1 MSIARKWSKDVF
13 PHVFGVSF
21 LYVVLIF
28 WGVNVMKRREKFGL
42 QRALVLWNAGL
53 CWYSFFTLYRF
64 APQFWEEYRTG
75 KWVNM
80 ICDISYT
87 EGGGT
92 AVWSFLFP
100 VSKIFEFGDT
110 AIRGAQK
117 ETAHL
122 PPLVPSHYRALVLLV
137 LPGVPDRTRTGFSL
151 ASTFSC
157 TRLCTATTLCPPRTS
172 TAFLAGWT
180 CSLPRCRSR
189 RCLRGLGS
197 ISSPTSVCC
206 QDSIVPWASAT
217 WPTRCWCTSAISFC
231 LETIFTKLTLSRRRY
246 NSSSTCSLLSR
257 TVLASST
264 TLFVKLCLLLTVFL
278 LELCYD
284 SRIYYC

>member
-1 MSIARKWSKDVF
+1 MSVLNPLYWDQRLLELEMKYFNMSIARKWSKDVF

-110 AIRGAQK
+110 LFVVLKKKQLIFLHWYHHITVLWFCWYCLAYPIGPGRLFACINLFVHTIMYGYYAVS
-117 ETAHL
+117 ASHL
-122 PPLVPSHYRALVLLV
+122 YRIPRWVNMLV
-137 LPGVPDRTRTGFSL
+137 
-151 ASTFSC
+151 
-157 TRLCTATTLCPPRTS
+157 TTLQI
-172 TAFLAGWT
+172 AQMFAGAGINIFAYQRMLSGQY
-180 CSLPRCRSR
+180 CAM
-189 RCLRGLGS
+189 
-197 ISSPTSVCC
+197 SV
-206 QDSIVPWASAT
+206 
-217 WPTRCWCTSAISFC
+217 RH
-231 LETIFTKLTLSRRRY
+231 LTY
-246 NSSSTCSLLSR
+246 SLLMYFSYI
-257 TVLASST
+257 VLFGNYFYQT
-264 TLFVKLCLLLTVFL
+264 YLVKKKVQ
-278 LELCYD
+278 
-284 SRIYYC
+284 